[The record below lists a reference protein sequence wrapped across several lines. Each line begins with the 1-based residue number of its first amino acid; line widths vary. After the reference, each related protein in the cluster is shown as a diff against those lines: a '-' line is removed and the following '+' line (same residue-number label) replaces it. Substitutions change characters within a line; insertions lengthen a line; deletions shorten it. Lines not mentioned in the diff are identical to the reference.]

1 MKTLYWVAR
10 SLARSTFSATGGA
23 IEIIGG
29 EKRIHHGSAIIAA
42 NHTSYLDPPIV
53 AASYD
58 TPVAFLARKS
68 LFRNFGAWLYP
79 RLNAFPIDRD
89 HADLQTI
96 KTILRKLRNEERVMM
111 FPEGTRSGDGQL
123 TDAKPGIGMLVS
135 KSGVPVQPVHIS
147 GAYESFPK
155 GGKFNP
161 QRIVVRIGDP
171 VVFNPADLKEKS
183 REAYQRIAD
192 QMMAAI
198 AALGQQNNQQDRP

>member
-1 MKTLYWVAR
+1 MKILYWVAR
-10 SLARSTFSATGGA
+10 ALAQSTFSATGGA
-23 IEIIGG
+23 IEIVGA
-29 EKRIHHGSAIIAA
+29 EKRIHHGAAIIAA
-42 NHTSYLDPPIV
+42 NHTSYLDPPII
-53 AASYD
+53 AATYN
-58 TPVAFLARKS
+58 TPVAFLARKT

-79 RLNAFPIDRD
+79 KLNAFPIDQN

-96 KTILRKLRNEERVMM
+96 KSILRKLRNDERVMM
-111 FPEGTRSGDGQL
+111 FPEGTRSEDGKL
-123 TDAKPGIGMLVS
+123 TNAKPGIGMLAA

-171 VVFNPADLKEKS
+171 VIFDPADLKEKS

-198 AALGQQNNQQDRP
+198 AALRQHDGERD